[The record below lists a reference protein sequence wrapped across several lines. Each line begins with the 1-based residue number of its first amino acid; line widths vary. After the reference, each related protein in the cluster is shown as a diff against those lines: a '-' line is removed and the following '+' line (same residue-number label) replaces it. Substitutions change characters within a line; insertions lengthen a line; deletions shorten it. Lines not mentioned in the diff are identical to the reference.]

1 MSKRFILLL
10 LGIIVISKIIAQNTM
25 RINYK
30 NGNALEIPIE
40 RIDSITFVEK
50 DTTIQESSLIGA
62 WMWGS
67 TEAGYY
73 ELLTFNEDKTYIGYD
88 YYVEYGFDTY
98 TYGTYSNIGIMLNLW
113 SNGYGYRRMYRWF
126 ITDLTDNALKVMTQM
141 GNFVYYRVHPKTI
154 TMNLG
159 DYIECEDDDY
169 FVFADGIKVGCK
181 VRLSLFSS
189 L

>member
-1 MSKRFILLL
+1 MSKHFILLL
-10 LGIIVISKIIAQNTM
+10 LGIFAISKIIAQNTM

-98 TYGTYSNIGIMLNLW
+98 TYGTYSNNGFMLNLW
-113 SNGYGYRRMYRWF
+113 SNGYGYRRY
-126 ITDLTDNALKVMTQM
+126 A
-141 GNFVYYRVHPKTI
+141 
-154 TMNLG
+154 
-159 DYIECEDDDY
+159 
-169 FVFADGIKVGCK
+169 
-181 VRLSLFSS
+181 
-189 L
+189 